1 LGVSIDSDELDP
13 HHVRLDHAIDR
24 VTAPT
29 SNTDDPDLGEAFY
42 LVISNW

>member
-13 HHVRLDHAIDR
+13 HHVRLDHSIDR
-24 VTAPT
+24 VAAPA
-29 SNTDDPDLGEAFY
+29 SNTDDSDLGEAFY